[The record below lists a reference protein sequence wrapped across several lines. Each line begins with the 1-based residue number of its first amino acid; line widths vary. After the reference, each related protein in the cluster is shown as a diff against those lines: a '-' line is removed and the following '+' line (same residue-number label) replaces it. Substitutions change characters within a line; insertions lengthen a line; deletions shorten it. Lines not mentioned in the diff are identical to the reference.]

1 MRTGQRLELGAVSLL
16 TVGVYVLLYLVQ
28 VQFFD
33 HGLAA
38 SVPFVWPRTDVDP
51 QQVQRNL
58 SAYLLLVGISC
69 VLYTWVLFRVSNW
82 RGGFMTALLLG
93 VPAVLHILALP
104 TRPTLS
110 MDAYS
115 YLAHGYLAAHPP
127 LNPYVQEA
135 SAVAAYPYGE
145 SLRQLG
151 WLPLHAQS
159 PYGPLWTQLE
169 RLVVMSTG
177 PDADTG
183 QVLIKVPVVAATWG
197 SAMLIFALV
206 RRLVPQLRWTAIAGW
221 LWSPISLV
229 ELGGDGHIDA
239 VMIFLVLLACYA
251 GVRGWGYLTTVALG
265 LAVAVKYLPAVLAPP
280 LLGMVWRQADSR
292 AGVVVKIA
300 CGGVTLLALLALA
313 FAPFWVGGPTFVG
326 ARESGRLYRSWS
338 PSGLLL
344 TLVGARVADP
354 AAERITQA
362 LLVSVLI
369 IIVLL
374 VSTRIAG
381 PRQMLRGVAV
391 IACASF
397 ALLPGGWPWYA
408 ALPFALVLCLP
419 TFGAQILV
427 IVLTATTR
435 SIAAFGDLQ
444 MLGQVPYA
452 DTVDIDGLVGVTIPG
467 LCSVIGAIILWWRE
481 PASAG
486 VAEVPSQP
494 SAQLRPQD

>member
-1 MRTGQRLELGAVSLL
+1 
-16 TVGVYVLLYLVQ
+16 
-28 VQFFD
+28 
-33 HGLAA
+33 
-38 SVPFVWPRTDVDP
+38 
-51 QQVQRNL
+51 
-58 SAYLLLVGISC
+58 
-69 VLYTWVLFRVSNW
+69 
-82 RGGFMTALLLG
+82 MTALLLG
-93 VPAVLHILALP
+93 VPAVLHVLALP

-151 WLPLHAQS
+151 WLPLHPQS
-159 PYGPLWTQLE
+159 PYGPVWTQLE
-169 RLVVMSTG
+169 RLVVMATG

-197 SAMLIFALV
+197 SALLIFVLA
-206 RRLVPQLRWTAIAGW
+206 RRLVPQLRWTAVTGW

-229 ELGGDGHIDA
+229 EFAGDGHLDA

-265 LAVAVKYLPAVLAPP
+265 LAVAVKYLPAVFAPP
-280 LLGMVWRQADSR
+280 LLGLMWRRADSR
-292 AGVVVKIA
+292 TGVIVRIAG
-300 CGGVTLLALLALA
+300 GGVTVLALLALA

-326 ARESGRLYRSWS
+326 VRESGRLYSSWS

-344 TLVGARVADP
+344 TMVRTRVADP
-354 AAERITQA
+354 AAERIIQT

-374 VSTRIAG
+374 VSTRVAD

-397 ALLPGGWPWYA
+397 ALLPGGWAWYA
-408 ALPFALVLCLP
+408 ALPLALVLCLP
-419 TFGAQILV
+419 TFGARILV
-427 IVLTATTR
+427 IVLTVTTR
-435 SIAAFGDLQ
+435 SVAAFGLLQ

-452 DTVDIDGLVGVTIPG
+452 DTADLDGLVGVTIPG
-467 LCSVIGAIILWWRE
+467 LCCLIVAIVLWWRE
-481 PASAG
+481 PALRSHRDAPHPG
-486 VAEVPSQP
+486 VGS
-494 SAQLRPQD
+494 RDRCR